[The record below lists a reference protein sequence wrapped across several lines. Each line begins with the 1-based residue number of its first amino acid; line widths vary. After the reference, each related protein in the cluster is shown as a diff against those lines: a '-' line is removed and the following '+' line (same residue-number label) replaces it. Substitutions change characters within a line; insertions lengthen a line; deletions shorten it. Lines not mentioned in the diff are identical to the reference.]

1 MEYPY
6 VLPIPC
12 ICACSD
18 IEMTVCNRGVA
29 GNPRA
34 CPPACA
40 HTTREGGSRTL
51 PLPSSFCKAPH
62 RASTV
67 RVMTGPQPC
76 LRRRGAPGQLLLFE
90 IRSGSPGCPWIP
102 CHLAAQLR
110 FCFECPPRLSPRR
123 SGFTR
128 LNQDG
133 DSAWSDRVHNSRR
146 DPLPRAVTYHLSM
159 SYCRGIY
166 NFWGMSCRPRH
177 GMPPPQNAAVVHNLI
192 HPRES

>member
-1 MEYPY
+1 MLRYRDDSLQSWGCREPAS
-6 VLPIPC
+6 VP
-12 ICACSD
+12 ARMCSY
-18 IEMTVCNRGVA
+18 NARGGEPHPSAAVQFLQ
-29 GNPRA
+29 GPTQSLN
-34 CPPACA
+34 CQGHDWPPAVSPPARCA
-40 HTTREGGSRTL
+40 RAAPVVRDPVWQPGVSL
-51 PLPSSFCKAPH
+51 DPLS
-62 RASTV
+62 
-67 RVMTGPQPC
+67 
-76 LRRRGAPGQLLLFE
+76 
-90 IRSGSPGCPWIP
+90 
-102 CHLAAQLR
+102 LAAQLR